1 MLMES
6 WGNAK
11 PFSSQSKRAVL
22 RPDRHEFDSPLHHIT
37 MTKEVEALARKYLA
51 LMEVSR
57 VIASHRDLSEL
68 FNHMAESLHQ
78 LLGFH
83 YLSVAVRDDESDC
96 MRIHVLQSSFDED
109 APKELS
115 IPVEQSPG
123 GEVWKTQSVRNF
135 ISSDELGRWPLAY
148 QVLHQHGVNSL
159 CVFPLTT
166 A

>member
-1 MLMES
+1 
-6 WGNAK
+6 
-11 PFSSQSKRAVL
+11 
-22 RPDRHEFDSPLHHIT
+22 

-83 YLSVAVRDDESDC
+83 YLSAAVRDDANDC
-96 MRIHVLQSSFDED
+96 MRIHVLQSSVDGPL
-109 APKELS
+109 PKDIA
-115 IPVEQSPG
+115 IPVEESPG

-135 ISSDELGRWPLAY
+135 GSAGEIRPWPKAFDVIDG
-148 QVLHQHGVNSL
+148 QGVN
-159 CVFPLTT
+159 
-166 A
+166 